1 MGKNKE
7 HRYSH
12 SNNKT
17 KEKKSCFENITY
29 SDKTSTVIGI
39 LVKLSDQYEFQ
50 EGLQNEGLVSEEIE
64 TTNKEFEDVMEQAN
78 GCISESKGD
87 TLSTASHQSSKKSQL
102 SRKESVD

>member
-50 EGLQNEGLVSEEIE
+50 EGLQNE
-64 TTNKEFEDVMEQAN
+64 
-78 GCISESKGD
+78 
-87 TLSTASHQSSKKSQL
+87 
-102 SRKESVD
+102 